1 MALGATGALGDAN
14 AEAVLEALVNV
25 LEVPGTAA
33 AGGLSSLGL
42 LTPVDCIS
50 KINRKPVAPITNNSY
65 LQTDMYQFRGGQ
77 KGVRTLAGLSGGVA
91 AVGTS
96 RLLDVKRAAAC

>member
-42 LTPVDCIS
+42 LTPVDCI
-50 KINRKPVAPITNNSY
+50 
-65 LQTDMYQFRGGQ
+65 
-77 KGVRTLAGLSGGVA
+77 
-91 AVGTS
+91 
-96 RLLDVKRAAAC
+96 